1 MPSRHQHL
9 VDVASAATAAVSS
22 SSTVHDVNA
31 NYALPLKTS
40 FAGPG
45 CAATRDDCPIASF
58 EKAMEINMRGGPKC
72 HVGHTEECCNAIQ
85 KARDA
90 ARR

>member
-1 MPSRHQHL
+1 MASRHQHL
-9 VDVASAATAAVSS
+9 VEAAAASLSGDSAVSTSTSS
-22 SSTVHDVNA
+22 SSQ
-31 NYALPLKTS
+31 PLKTS
-40 FAGPG
+40 FAGAG
-45 CAATRDDCPIASF
+45 CSRTRDDCPLASF